1 LEEFCKRLNSIAV
14 QVGCG
19 EIKENRKMIRTAE
32 ELQTVCAAIEP
43 ASVAVLAQAQAR
55 LDNLTKP
62 LGSLGKLEMLAARTC
77 AMRRTVAAKVEKK
90 IILTFA
96 GDHGVV
102 AEGISAFPQEVT
114 PQMVLNF
121 LAGGAGVNVLA
132 RHVGAEVRVVD
143 VGVAVPI
150 EAEGLRQCKVRPGT
164 ANMAKG
170 PAMSVDEALAAIGVG
185 MEMAREAIEDGA
197 EILGTGDMGIGNT
210 TPSAALF
217 AALLPAKVADVTG
230 RGTGIDD
237 VMLQHKIA
245 VIEQSL
251 AVNKDQLNSPL
262 GALAAVGGLE
272 IAAICGCILEAA
284 RSKIPVVVDGFISSA
299 GALVAQRLA
308 PHVLD
313 YCFFSH
319 MSAEQG
325 HRIFFEKMGLSPL
338 LHLDLRLGEG
348 TGAALTMNLVEAGLK
363 IMNEMAT
370 FGEAGVSEAD

>member
-1 LEEFCKRLNSIAV
+1 MLKTV
-14 QVGCG
+14 
-19 EIKENRKMIRTAE
+19 E
-32 ELQTVCAAIEP
+32 ELQALCAAISP
-43 ASVAVLAQAQAR
+43 ANKEVQAQAQAK

-77 AMRRTVAAKVEKK
+77 GIRGTLEAGVGAKV
-90 IILTFA
+90 ILTFA

-132 RHVGAEVRVVD
+132 RHVGAEVKVID

-150 EAEGLRQCKVRPGT
+150 EAEGLLQCKVRPGT

-170 PAMSVDEALAAIGVG
+170 SAMRIDEALAAIGVG
-185 MEMAREAIEDGA
+185 MRVARDAIAGGA

-217 AALLPAKVADVTG
+217 AALLPAKVAEVTG

-237 VMLQHKIA
+237 KTLRHKIT
-245 VIEQSL
+245 VIEQAL
-251 AVNKDQLNSPL
+251 AVNKEHLSSPL
-262 GALAAVGGLE
+262 ATLAAVGGLE
-272 IAAICGCILEAA
+272 IAAICGAILEAA
-284 RSKIPVVVDGFISSA
+284 RSRVPIVVDGFISSA
-299 GALVAQRLA
+299 GALVALRLA
-308 PHVLD
+308 PDVLD

-348 TGAALTMNLVEAGLK
+348 TGAALSMNLVEAGLK

-370 FGEAGVSEAD
+370 FGEAGVSEAN

>member
-1 LEEFCKRLNSIAV
+1 
-14 QVGCG
+14 
-19 EIKENRKMIRTAE
+19 MIRTAE
-32 ELQTVCAAIEP
+32 ELQAVCAAIEP
-43 ASVAVLAQAQAR
+43 ASAAVLAQAQAR

-170 PAMSVDEALAAIGVG
+170 PAMSIDEALAAIGVG

-217 AALLPAKVADVTG
+217 AALLPAKVSDVTG
-230 RGTGIDD
+230 RGTGINDAT
-237 VMLQHKIA
+237 LQHKIA
-245 VIEQSL
+245 VIEQAL
-251 AVNKDQLNSPL
+251 TVNKDQLNSPL

-272 IAAICGCILEAA
+272 IAAICGCILQAA
-284 RSKIPVVVDGFISSA
+284 ISKIPVVVDGFISSA
-299 GALVAQRLA
+299 GALVALRLA
-308 PHVLD
+308 PNVLD

-370 FGEAGVSEAD
+370 FGEAGVSEAN

>member
-1 LEEFCKRLNSIAV
+1 MLNT
-14 QVGCG
+14 
-19 EIKENRKMIRTAE
+19 EE
-32 ELQTVCAAIEP
+32 ELRLLCAAIVP
-43 ASVAVLAQAQAR
+43 ADKEILAQAQAR

-62 LGSLGKLEMLAARTC
+62 RGSLGKLELLAARTC
-77 AMRRTVAAKVEKK
+77 AMRRSLAARVEKK
-90 IILTFA
+90 VILTFA

-132 RHVGAEVRVVD
+132 RHVGAEVKVID
-143 VGVAVPI
+143 VGVAVPL
-150 EAEGLRQCKVRPGT
+150 EAEGLIRRKVRPGT
-164 ANMAKG
+164 ANMARG
-170 PAMSVDEALAAIGVG
+170 AAMSIAEALAAIGVG
-185 MEMAREAIEDGA
+185 MEAARDAIAEGA

-217 AALLPAKVADVTG
+217 AALLPARVADVTG
-230 RGTGIDD
+230 RGTGVDD
-237 VMLQHKIA
+237 ATLARKIK
-245 VIEQSL
+245 VIEQAL
-251 AVNKDQLNSPL
+251 AINKEQLSSPL
-262 GALAAVGGLE
+262 ATLAAVGGLE
-272 IAAICGCILEAA
+272 IAAICGAILEAA
-284 RSKIPVVVDGFISSA
+284 RSRVPIVVDGFISSA
-299 GALVAQRLA
+299 GALVALRLA
-308 PHVLD
+308 PAVLD

-348 TGAALTMNLVEAGLK
+348 TGAALSMNLVEAGLK

-370 FGEAGVSEAD
+370 FGEAGVSEAP

>member
-1 LEEFCKRLNSIAV
+1 M
-14 QVGCG
+14 
-19 EIKENRKMIRTAE
+19 KEKKEMIRTAE
-32 ELQTVCAAIEP
+32 ELQTACAAIEP
-43 ASVAVLAQAQAR
+43 ASKEVMAQAQAK
-55 LDNLTKP
+55 LNNLTKP

-77 AMRRTVAAKVEKK
+77 AMRRTIAAKVEKK

-121 LAGGAGVNVLA
+121 LSGGAGVNVLA
-132 RHVGAEVRVVD
+132 RHVGAEVRVID

-150 EAEGLRQCKVRPGT
+150 EAEGLRQCKVRFGT

-170 PAMSVDEALAAIGVG
+170 PAMSIDEAVAAIGVG
-185 MEMAREAIEDGA
+185 MAMAREAIDDGA

-217 AALLPAKVADVTG
+217 AAMLPAKASEVTG

-237 VMLQHKIA
+237 AMLQHKIA
-245 VIEQSL
+245 VIEQAL
-251 AVNKDQLNSPL
+251 AVNRERLDSPL
-262 GALAAVGGLE
+262 GVLAALGGLE

-284 RSKIPVVVDGFISSA
+284 RSRIPVVVDGFISSA

-308 PHVLD
+308 PHALD

-325 HRIFFEKMGLSPL
+325 HRIFFEKMDLSPL

-370 FGEAGVSEAD
+370 FGEAGVSEA

>member
-1 LEEFCKRLNSIAV
+1 
-14 QVGCG
+14 
-19 EIKENRKMIRTAE
+19 MIRTAE
-32 ELQTVCAAIEP
+32 ELQAACASIEP
-43 ASVAVLAQAQAR
+43 ASKDVLIQAQAR

-77 AMRRTVAAKVEKK
+77 AIRRTIAAKVEKK

-121 LAGGAGVNVLA
+121 LSGGAGVNVLA

-170 PAMSVDEALAAIGVG
+170 PAMSIDEAVAAIGVG
-185 MEMAREAIEDGA
+185 MAEAREAIEDGA

-217 AALLPAKVADVTG
+217 AALLPAKVSDVTG

-237 VMLQHKIA
+237 AMLQHKIA

-251 AVNKDQLNSPL
+251 AVNRERLDSPL

-272 IAAICGCILEAA
+272 IAAICGCILQAA
-284 RSKIPVVVDGFISSA
+284 ISKIPVVVDGFISSA
-299 GALVAQRLA
+299 GALVAQRFA

-325 HRIFFEKMGLSPL
+325 HRIFFEKMELSPL

-370 FGEAGVSEAD
+370 FGEAGVSEAG